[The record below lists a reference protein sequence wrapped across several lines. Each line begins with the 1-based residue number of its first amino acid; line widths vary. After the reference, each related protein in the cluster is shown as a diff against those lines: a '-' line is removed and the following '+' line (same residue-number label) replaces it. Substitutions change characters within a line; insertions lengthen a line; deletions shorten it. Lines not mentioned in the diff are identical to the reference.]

1 VVSLRDFAAA
11 PVSHLALDAAH
22 FAEKLKAAPAAN
34 HAGTRA
40 RSNSVYAAPG
50 NQVERTIAEAWQAVL
65 GVKSVGVHDNFFDL
79 GGNSLLGIQ
88 LMSMLRKAFLLE
100 LPMSSLFE
108 APTVAEQAV
117 VVSEMNRKEDEL
129 KELERMLSEIE
140 GLSPE
145 DLENRLALME
155 RQSGAEAV

>member
-1 VVSLRDFAAA
+1 M
-11 PVSHLALDAAH
+11 PHLALDAAH
-22 FAEKLKAAPAAN
+22 FAEKLKAASASN
-34 HAGTRA
+34 HGVARA
-40 RSNSVYAAPG
+40 LSKSVYVAPG

-65 GVKSVGVHDNFFDL
+65 GVKAVGVNDNFFDL

-145 DLENRLALME
+145 DLETRLALME
-155 RQSGAEAV
+155 QQSGAEAV